1 MSFSMESYVIW
12 IVYIKTED
20 IYADFA
26 KDVEAIFDTFNYE
39 LDGLL
44 TKGKNK
50 KVIGLMKDKL
60 GEKNERIRC
69 IKRKNTQLFNRQ
81 Q

>member
-1 MSFSMESYVIW
+1 MSFVMESCVIW

-26 KDVEAIFDTFNYE
+26 KDLEAIFDSFNYE
-39 LDGLL
+39 LGRPL

-50 KVIGLMKDKL
+50 KVIGLMKSEL
-60 GEKNERIRC
+60 GEKNERIHC
-69 IKRKNTQLFNRQ
+69 IKRKSTQLFNRQ